1 MPDDAFGLAFVRGL
15 IDRSL
20 TRIEFVERTG
30 DDDGPFL
37 SLSHIDDSAKNAG
50 YLRLWSGV
58 DDSLVDRMIHFR
70 LQSDPVDTQLFFLFG
85 RPKSVMP
92 HFHAQVVQFAPD
104 ACVFNADWLPRLDP
118 VEHPDYYSEVFSP
131 LTKDYWKAINN
142 RDNLCALAPA
152 NPAIAAFL
160 SPWSIGVGRP
170 TTKDEL
176 DRVDPQITAFHEH
189 CLNLA
194 HDLRYKG
201 PAGQKMVERDRKH
214 LDCFFDDALDPRAW
228 KGVYGVIGE
237 SLGQKAKQIF
247 KTAIR

>member
-1 MPDDAFGLAFVRGL
+1 MQFVINELAGLDTLASLPGYEDATPDMVEAILEQAGVLA
-15 IDRSL
+15 
-20 TRIEFVERTG
+20 
-30 DDDGPFL
+30 
-37 SLSHIDDSAKNAG
+37 N
-50 YLRLWSGV
+50 
-58 DDSLVDRMIHFR
+58 
-70 LQSDPVDTQLFFLFG
+70 
-85 RPKSVMP
+85 
-92 HFHAQVVQFAPD
+92 
-104 ACVFNADWLPRLDP
+104 
-118 VEHPDYYSEVFSP
+118 EVFSP
-131 LTKDYWKAINN
+131 ITKDYWKAINN

-201 PAGQKMVERDRKH
+201 PAGQQMVERDRKH